1 LFGTIEYFDASGAL
15 VVAERYNDVETYC
28 DETSHNIW
36 YGPIPN
42 CTRDRGDTWENFCK
56 PAGYEHC
63 SSVAECGAITESECL
78 SRYNSWLCW
87 FHWDHY
93 VECVGEEGTCDDCA
107 TGSLP
112 RWEAC
117 LEESE

>member
-1 LFGTIEYFDASGAL
+1 MTPECS
-15 VVAERYNDVETYC
+15 RTQQ
-28 DETSHNIW
+28 
-36 YGPIPN
+36 
-42 CTRDRGDTWENFCK
+42 
-56 PAGYEHC
+56 GYEHC